1 MRKMWKLLPIIFIL
15 FLPFKT
21 LAKVSLERQQ
31 VPKHALSIKI
41 PKGFILMDEKSKR
54 LKYPSMR
61 DSNEKVIF
69 TDERGKVNII
79 ISAGTVS
86 MFPEQLDMF
95 TDSLVKLMPNYQPSL
110 QKVTVDGKDARII
123 DFISRAMDTD
133 IHNKMLT
140 TSFNGKAVIVSF
152 NTTVDE
158 WEQYKDVS
166 TDILLS
172 LKFE

>member
-31 VPKHALSIKI
+31 IPKHALSIKI
-41 PKGFILMDEKSKR
+41 PKRFTLMDEKSKR

-61 DSNEKVIF
+61 DNNEKNIF
-69 TDERGKVNII
+69 TDESGKVNII

-86 MFPEQLDMF
+86 MLPEQLDMF
-95 TDSLVKLMPNYQPSL
+95 TDSLLKLMPNYQPSL
-110 QKVTVDGKDARII
+110 QKVIVDGKDARII
-123 DFISRAMDTD
+123 DFISSAMDTN

>member
-1 MRKMWKLLPIIFIL
+1 M
-15 FLPFKT
+15 PFKT

-41 PKGFILMDEKSKR
+41 PKGFTLMDEKSKR

-79 ISAGTVS
+79 ISAETVS
-86 MFPEQLDMF
+86 MLPEQLDMF
-95 TDSLVKLMPNYQPSL
+95 TDSLVKMMPNYQPLL

-123 DFISRAMDTD
+123 DFISSAMDTD

>member
-1 MRKMWKLLPIIFIL
+1 M
-15 FLPFKT
+15 
-21 LAKVSLERQQ
+21 ERQQ
-31 VPKHALSIKI
+31 IPKHALSIKI
-41 PKGFILMDEKSKR
+41 PKGFTLMDEKYKK

-61 DSNEKVIF
+61 DNNEKVIF
-69 TDERGKVNII
+69 TDKRGKANII
-79 ISAGTVS
+79 ISSGIVS
-86 MFPEQLDMF
+86 MLPEQLDMF

-110 QKVTVDGKDARII
+110 KKVIVDGKDARII
-123 DFISRAMDTD
+123 DFISSAMDTD

-166 TDILLS
+166 ADILLS